1 MSNAQELFK
10 RVSVGMDFST
20 DIVKAEESST
30 ECARRIAMSLQH
42 QLEFQ
47 KLFKARAKECTDG
60 FDKWRLQRTENPFFQ
75 QTARQKLVGIAIEI
89 YQKLSKKE
97 VGKETRSQLI
107 KWAEDNEVIMINH
120 VVGLQLYQRM
130 VNDLNADTQLMITTS
145 HHQGVNDIAFSF
157 KLPGAKRYYLI

>member
-1 MSNAQELFK
+1 MSNAQELFG
-10 RVSVGMDFST
+10 RLNVGMQYTT
-20 DIVKAEESST
+20 DVVKSEETST
-30 ECARRIAMSLQH
+30 ERARRIAMSLQH

-89 YQKLSKKE
+89 YQKLSGNE
-97 VGKETRSQLI
+97 VESETRSQLI
-107 KWAEDNEVIMINH
+107 KWAEDNQVIVINH

-130 VNDLNADTQLMITTS
+130 VGDLTADTQLMITTS
-145 HHQGVNDIAFSF
+145 HHHGVENIAFSF
-157 KLPGAKRYYLI
+157 KLPGAKHPYLI